1 MSGAHRSAE
10 AHGEATMNENG
21 AFVARFCKSPP
32 DLQNRP
38 TFTKEAGGRQKTA
51 KPDFVKVAVVFGD

>member
-21 AFVARFCKSPP
+21 AFVARFCKSGG
-32 DLQNRP
+32 DFQNRP
-38 TFTKEAGGRQKTA
+38 TFTKN
-51 KPDFVKVAVVFGD
+51 PVIVKIQTE